1 MYAPVCDNPIGTVH
15 TTIEKAMHLKLK
27 GSAVAQAIAFVAPAS
42 AHIWNDVVKTG
53 LITDTR

>member
-1 MYAPVCDNPIGTVH
+1 
-15 TTIEKAMHLKLK
+15 MHLKLK

-53 LITDTR
+53 LITDSR